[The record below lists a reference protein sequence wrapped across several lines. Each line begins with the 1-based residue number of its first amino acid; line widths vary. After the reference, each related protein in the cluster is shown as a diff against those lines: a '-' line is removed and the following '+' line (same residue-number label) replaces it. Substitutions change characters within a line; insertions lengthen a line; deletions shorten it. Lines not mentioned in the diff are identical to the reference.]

1 MSREWHDIG
10 DDPDEHGGKR
20 PFRPEESRPVLAD
33 FGGWSI
39 ADYITVGLLLL
50 LLAAVTLVLVAV
62 MVGGV
67 YCPPCE
73 EVTAQTS

>member
-1 MSREWHDIG
+1 MIRDIG
-10 DDPDEHGGKR
+10 DLPDDHGGRRGYRPDESPHAR
-20 PFRPEESRPVLAD
+20 AD
-33 FGGWSI
+33 FGGWST

-50 LLAAVTLVLVAV
+50 LLATVTAVLVAV
-62 MVGGV
+62 TVGGV